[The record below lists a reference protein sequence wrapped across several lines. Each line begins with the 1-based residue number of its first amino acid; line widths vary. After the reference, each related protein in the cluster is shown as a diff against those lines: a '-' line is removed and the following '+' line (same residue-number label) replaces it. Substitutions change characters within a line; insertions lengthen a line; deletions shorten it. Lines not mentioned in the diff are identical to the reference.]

1 MAEKFY
7 ETVALAAFA
16 LLGLWWVVVADRR
29 REWAQLAYRRRQAYS
44 VSLYFTLTGI
54 MSLVSL
60 NSGGH
65 PEIWRL
71 AFGLGGAIGA
81 AELVFSL
88 FNISSEPRRARRIQL
103 LLTLTLPLYLAIVA
117 IAIHPGLAEDV
128 GIHLKPLETEA
139 IFVSL
144 LLFLG
149 INYAWLLFMEP
160 AYEAGEAEGALGAE
174 PGAAGRG
181 PEAGAAPGR

>member
-1 MAEKFY
+1 MATLRSGASRSGSEARSAPPSWCSRSS
-7 ETVALAAFA
+7 TSARSRAA
-16 LLGLWWVVVADRR
+16 R
-29 REWAQLAYRRRQAYS
+29 
-44 VSLYFTLTGI
+44 
-54 MSLVSL
+54 
-60 NSGGH
+60 
-65 PEIWRL
+65 
-71 AFGLGGAIGA
+71 
-81 AELVFSL
+81 
-88 FNISSEPRRARRIQL
+88 RRIQL